1 MILAEDIKNTL
12 NEMAPELLTH
22 FSYLHQHPELS
33 LKEYNTTK
41 YIKNILLS
49 LGLELQPLNCDT
61 GVIGILRGNTPGK
74 CVALRADIDGLP
86 ITEAGSCETPSLF
99 EGISHTCGHDG
110 HITCL
115 LGAAMVLSRYKEQIP
130 GTIKFIFQPGEEG
143 AGGAMLLTEMGCMEN
158 PKVDAIFGLHN
169 APTVNSGYLGL
180 KTGGIMAAV
189 HKFKITLTGK
199 GGHGAI
205 PESNID
211 AIVAASA
218 IIQGLQTITSRNVP
232 PTQASVVSVCS
243 IHAGDGLT
251 FNVNPETLEMAGTC
265 RCYSKE
271 MEALVENRF
280 REIVTSIAAAYQVQ
294 ADIDYTILH
303 SAVLNH
309 EILHKCAVA
318 SANLLGIPYVSPIPS
333 TAGDDFSTFS
343 DYAPS
348 YFFWLGN
355 YNEEKDTIYPL
366 HSPKFK
372 IDTDTLS
379 LGAGIYAVS
388 AIQYLTEKY

>member
-1 MILAEDIKNTL
+1 
-12 NEMAPELLTH
+12 
-22 FSYLHQHPELS
+22 
-33 LKEYNTTK
+33 
-41 YIKNILLS
+41 
-49 LGLELQPLNCDT
+49 
-61 GVIGILRGNTPGK
+61 
-74 CVALRADIDGLP
+74 
-86 ITEAGSCETPSLF
+86 
-99 EGISHTCGHDG
+99 
-110 HITCL
+110 
-115 LGAAMVLSRYKEQIP
+115 
-130 GTIKFIFQPGEEG
+130 
-143 AGGAMLLTEMGCMEN
+143 
-158 PKVDAIFGLHN
+158 
-169 APTVNSGYLGL
+169 
-180 KTGGIMAAV
+180 MAAV

-211 AIVAASA
+211 SIVAASA

-251 FNVNPETLEMAGTC
+251 FNVNPETVEMAGTC

-271 MEALVENRF
+271 MEHLIEKRF
-280 REIVTSIAAAYQVQ
+280 REIVNQIASAYQVRVK
-294 ADIDYTILH
+294 IEYVPLH
-303 SAVLNH
+303 SAVINDAALYAYAA
-309 EILHKCAVA
+309 KAA
-318 SANLLGIPYVSPIPS
+318 TLLDIPYVEPIPS

-355 YNEEKDTIYPL
+355 YNEQKDTIYPL

-379 LGAGIYAVS
+379 FGAGIYAMS
-388 AIQYLTEKY
+388 ALCYLNHIK

>member
-1 MILAEDIKNTL
+1 MDYASTIKQKMKSIQAEILEYYT
-12 NEMAPELLTH
+12 
-22 FSYLHQHPELS
+22 YLHQHPELS
-33 LKEYNTTK
+33 FCESNTTE
-41 YIKNILLS
+41 YIK
-49 LGLELQPLNCDT
+49 
-61 GVIGILRGNTPGK
+61 GILSGFGIELIQLDSSVGVVGLLHGTGDGA
-74 CVALRADIDGLP
+74 CVALRADIDALP
-86 ITEAGSCETPSLF
+86 IQEQGSCKFPSLTKGVF
-99 EGISHTCGHDG
+99 HACGHDG
-110 HITCL
+110 HIACL
-115 LGAAMVLSRYKEQIP
+115 LGAAHILSEMTECFP
-130 GTIKFIFQPGEEG
+130 GDIKFIFQPAEEG
-143 AGGAMLLTEMGCMEN
+143 AGGAEFFVQKGCMQN
-158 PKVDAIFGLHN
+158 PHVDAIFGLHN
-169 APTVNSGYLGL
+169 APTVESGYLGL

-211 AIVAASA
+211 SIVAASA

-251 FNVNPETLEMAGTC
+251 FNVNPETVEMAGTC

-271 MEALVENRF
+271 MEHLIEKRF
-280 REIVTSIAAAYQVQ
+280 REIVNQIASAYQVR
-294 ADIDYTILH
+294 AEIEYVPLH
-303 SAVLNH
+303 SAVINDAALYAYAT
-309 EILHKCAVA
+309 KAA
-318 SANLLGIPYVSPIPS
+318 TLLDIPYVEPIPS

-355 YNEEKDTIYPL
+355 YNEQKDTIYPL

-379 LGAGIYAVS
+379 FGAGIYAMS
-388 AIQYLTEKY
+388 ALCYLNHIK

>member
-1 MILAEDIKNTL
+1 MITAQDIKTAIK
-12 NEMAPELLTH
+12 EIKPELENH
-22 FSYLHQHPELS
+22 FTYLHQHPELS
-33 LKEYNTTK
+33 LKEYQTTK
-41 YIKNILLS
+41 FIKKQLVS
-49 LGLELQPLNCDT
+49 LGLEIQPMACDT
-61 GVIGILRGNTPGK
+61 GVVGILRGNSQEK

-86 ITEAGSCETPSLF
+86 IKEASSCKTPSLL
-99 EGISHTCGHDG
+99 EGISHTCGHDA

-143 AGGAMLLTEMGCMEN
+143 AGGAALFARMGCMEN

-211 AIVAASA
+211 SIVAASA
-218 IIQGLQTITSRNVP
+218 IIQSLQTITSRNVP
-232 PTQASVVSVCS
+232 PNQASVVSICS
-243 IHAGDGLT
+243 IHAGEGLT
-251 FNVNPETLEMAGTC
+251 FNVNPEKVEMAGTC

-271 MEALVENRF
+271 MEHLIEARF
-280 REIVTSIAAAYQVQ
+280 REIVSNTAIAYQVQ
-294 ADIDYTILH
+294 ADIDYTVLH
-303 SAVLNH
+303 SAVLND
-309 EILHKCAVA
+309 ESLHHCATTA
-318 SANLLGIPYVSPIPS
+318 ADMLKIPYVCPIPS
-333 TAGDDFSTFS
+333 TAGDDFSTFAE
-343 DYAPS
+343 YAPS

-355 YNEEKDTIYPL
+355 YNENKDTTYPL

-379 LGAGIYAVS
+379 LGAGIYAMS
-388 AIQYLTEKY
+388 AIQYLTGEY

>member
-1 MILAEDIKNTL
+1 MIHAEDIKIAL
-12 NEMAPELLTH
+12 KEIAPELFTH

-33 LKEYNTTK
+33 LKEYNTTE

-49 LGLELQPLNCDT
+49 IGLEIQPISCDT
-61 GVIGILRGNTPGK
+61 GVIGILRGSSQGK

-86 ITEAGSCETPSLF
+86 ITETGSCKTPSLS
-99 EGISHTCGHDG
+99 EGISHTCGHDC
-110 HITCL
+110 HITSL
-115 LGAAMVLSRYKEQIP
+115 LGAAIILSKYKDQIP

-143 AGGAMLLTEMGCMEN
+143 AGGAILFAEKGCMEN

-211 AIVAASA
+211 SIVAASA

-232 PTQASVVSVCS
+232 PTEASVVSICS
-243 IHAGDGLT
+243 IHAGEGLT
-251 FNVNPETLEMAGTC
+251 FNVNPEMVEMAGTC

-271 MEALVENRF
+271 MEHLIETRF
-280 REIVTSIAAAYQVQ
+280 REIVTTIAAAYQVQ

-303 SAVLNH
+303 SAVLND
-309 EILHKCAVA
+309 EFLHNCATT
-318 SANLLGIPYVSPIPS
+318 SADLLGIPYLSPIPS

-343 DYAPS
+343 EYAPS

-355 YNEEKDTIYPL
+355 YNESKDTIYPL

-379 LGAGIYAVS
+379 LGAGIYAMS
-388 AIQYLTEKY
+388 AIQYLTGEF